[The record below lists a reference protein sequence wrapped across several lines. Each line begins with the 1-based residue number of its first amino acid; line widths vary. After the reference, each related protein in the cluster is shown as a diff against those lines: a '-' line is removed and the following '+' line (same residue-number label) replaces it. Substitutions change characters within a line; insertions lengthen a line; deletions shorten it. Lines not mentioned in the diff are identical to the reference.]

1 MINKRLIREMKSSL
15 VFIYKNVLTQW
26 LMLILNIL
34 MMMLIA
40 MTLEGLLKNTLILNQ
55 MMLYLTVVIVIVAL
69 RSILS
74 KKSVMYGYGASKEVK
89 KVLREKIL
97 TKLNEM
103 GSGYHQKIATS
114 SLVQMC
120 VEGIDQLEIYYGS
133 YLSQFF
139 YSMLAPLTLFIIL
152 SFVNFKVA
160 LILFICVPLIP
171 VTIILVSKF
180 AKKLLSKYWGQ
191 YTTLGDSFLENL
203 EGLTTLKIYQ
213 ADGYKHEKMN
223 EEAENFRKVTMKVLT
238 MQLNSIT
245 IMDLIAYGGA
255 GIGMMAALFEFQS
268 GAVSIGECILI
279 ILLSADFFIPMR
291 TLGSLFHVAM
301 NGIAASDKLF
311 RFLDEKV
318 EEDGT
323 INDIKTDQ
331 NIYLDHVSFAYEND
345 QNVLNDIVM
354 EIKPHQMTSIVGES
368 GCGKSTISSLL
379 MKEIRANQGHIF
391 VGDKELVHF
400 SRKAWMKKITYL
412 SSNALLFKGSVR
424 ENLLMA
430 KKDATDSEMIEVLKK
445 VKIYD
450 FLENEQGLDTPI
462 LENGSNLSGG
472 QCQRIAFA
480 RALLHNSEIYIFD
493 EATSNIDVESENDLM
508 KLVDEM
514 KDEKTILLISHR
526 LMNVVKSDQIYVME
540 KSRIIENGTHE
551 ELLKKAGTYQNL
563 WESQKKLE
571 TLKGRSL

>member
-1 MINKRLIREMKSSL
+1 
-15 VFIYKNVLTQW
+15 
-26 LMLILNIL
+26 
-34 MMMLIA
+34 
-40 MTLEGLLKNTLILNQ
+40 
-55 MMLYLTVVIVIVAL
+55 
-69 RSILS
+69 
-74 KKSVMYGYGASKEVK
+74 
-89 KVLREKIL
+89 
-97 TKLNEM
+97 
-103 GSGYHQKIATS
+103 
-114 SLVQMC
+114 
-120 VEGIDQLEIYYGS
+120 
-133 YLSQFF
+133 
-139 YSMLAPLTLFIIL
+139 
-152 SFVNFKVA
+152 
-160 LILFICVPLIP
+160 
-171 VTIILVSKF
+171 
-180 AKKLLSKYWGQ
+180 
-191 YTTLGDSFLENL
+191 
-203 EGLTTLKIYQ
+203 
-213 ADGYKHEKMN
+213 
-223 EEAENFRKVTMKVLT
+223 
-238 MQLNSIT
+238 
-245 IMDLIAYGGA
+245 
-255 GIGMMAALFEFQS
+255 
-268 GAVSIGECILI
+268 
-279 ILLSADFFIPMR
+279 
-291 TLGSLFHVAM
+291 M

-311 RFLDEKV
+311 RFLDEEV

-323 INDIKTDQ
+323 INDIKVNQ
-331 NIYLDHVSFAYEND
+331 SIYLDHVSFAYEND

-379 MKEIRANQGHIF
+379 MKEMKIDQGHIF
-391 VGDKELVHF
+391 VGDEDLTHF

-526 LMNVVKSDQIYVME
+526 LMNVVKSDRIYVME

>member
-1 MINKRLIREMKSSL
+1 MINKRLIREMKGSL
-15 VFIYKNVLTQW
+15 VFIYKNVLMQW
-26 LMLILNIL
+26 IMLILNII

-40 MTLEGLLKNTLILNQ
+40 MTLEGLLRNALVMNQ
-55 MMLYLTVVIVIVAL
+55 MMLYLTGVIVIVAL
-69 RSILS
+69 RFMLS
-74 KKSVMYGYGASKEVK
+74 KKSVMYGYDASKEVK
-89 KVLREKIL
+89 KILREKIL
-97 TKLNEM
+97 TKLNEI
-103 GSGYHQKIATS
+103 GSGYHQRIATS
-114 SLVQMC
+114 TLVQMC

-133 YLSQFF
+133 YLSQFM
-139 YSMLAPLTLFIIL
+139 YSILAPLTLFAVL
-152 SFVNFKVA
+152 AFVNFKVA

-171 VTIILVSKF
+171 ITIILVSKL
-180 AKKLLSKYWGQ
+180 AKRLLSKYWGQ

-223 EEAENFRKVTMKVLT
+223 EEAEKFRKVTMKVLT

-255 GIGMMAALFEFQS
+255 GIGMMVALFEYQS
-268 GAVSIGECILI
+268 GAVSIAECILI

-301 NGIAASDKLF
+301 NGIAASDRLF
-311 RFLDEKV
+311 CFLDEEV

-323 INDIKTDQ
+323 ISDIKADQ
-331 NIYLDHVSFAYEND
+331 SICLDHVSFAYEKD

-379 MKEIRANQGHIF
+379 MKEMKIDHGRIL
-391 VGDKELVHF
+391 VGDEDLAHF

-412 SSNALLFKGSVR
+412 SSNALLFKGTVR

-430 KKDATDSEMIEVLKK
+430 KKDAGDDEMIDVLKK

-450 FLENEQGLDTPI
+450 FLEGEQGLDTPI

-480 RALLHNSEIYIFD
+480 RALLHDSEIYIFD

-508 KLVDEM
+508 KLVEEM

-540 KSRIIENGTHE
+540 KSRIVEKGTHE
-551 ELLKKAGTYQNL
+551 ELLGQEGTYKNL

-571 TLKGRSL
+571 ALKGRSL